1 MVRCHGPEDVAE
13 VIAFAREHGIGIA
26 VRSGGHSF
34 AGYSST
40 SGIVIDL
47 TPQRSVVLTGG
58 VAKVGAG
65 TRLGELY
72 DALLPHGLAIPA
84 GTCPSVG
91 IGGLTLGGGHGI
103 LGRMYGLTLDHLTR
117 ARVVLASGRVVDCD
131 ERDHADLFWALR
143 GAGSGNFGVVT
154 SFTFRPR
161 PAPRLTSPWPA
172 TWQDWAAGGPGE
184 LAADLA
190 LTAPAD
196 RADPVVEVFGAV
208 ARNQQDAGELLDDL
222 AARVGSAATSDFRAE
237 LSFRDT
243 VRRQAGND
251 QAGQPRMHR
260 FAKSEFFDR
269 PLPDQAIV
277 ALVDGVTR
285 RRAPGQHRSV
295 LFAPGAAPATG
306 PRPTPPPSPTA
317 ASSSCS
323 ST

>member
-1 MVRCHGPEDVAE
+1 VPFIAGSGEPQPQAVVRCHGPEDVAE

-65 TRLGELY
+65 ARLGELY

-103 LGRMYGLTLDHLTR
+103 LGRMYGLTLDHLTG

-131 ERDHADLFWALR
+131 EGDHADLFWALR

-161 PAPRLTSPWPA
+161 PAPRMTSFRLVWPYSRA
-172 TWQDWAAGGPGE
+172 AAVVAAWQDWTAGGPGE

-190 LTAPAD
+190 LTAPPIGPI
-196 RADPVVEVFGAV
+196 RSSRSSGLWP
-208 ARNQQDAGELLDDL
+208 
-222 AARVGSAATSDFRAE
+222 ATSRTRTSCSMTWRRAWDQPRPPT
-237 LSFRDT
+237 SGQCCPSAT
-243 VRRQAGND
+243 QSGARQAVIRLG
-251 QAGQPRMHR
+251 
-260 FAKSEFFDR
+260 R
-269 PLPDQAIV
+269 PGYTA
-277 ALVDGVTR
+277 
-285 RRAPGQHRSV
+285 S
-295 LFAPGAAPATG
+295 
-306 PRPTPPPSPTA
+306 PSP
-317 ASSSCS
+317 SSSTGRFLIRRS
-323 ST
+323 WRWWTT